1 MADLVVVDSDL
12 LIDYLRGR
20 ETAARLVRG
29 LLTEHR
35 FRVTAVTAYE
45 LRVGSDFLSRR
56 DDILRLLRGRTYP
69 LDVASALRAGQVAST
84 LRQQGLGIGFA
95 DCLQAG
101 ICLRYGVPL
110 ATRNRKHFGRVEELR
125 LVDAAQSP

>member
-20 ETAARLVRG
+20 ETGARFVRL

-35 FRVTAVTAYE
+35 LRVTAVTAYE
-45 LRVGSDFLSRR
+45 LRVGADFLSRR
-56 DDILRLLRGRTYP
+56 DDVVRLLRGRTFP
-69 LDVASALRAGQVAST
+69 LDLASALEAGAVASALRQRGRA
-84 LRQQGLGIGFA
+84 IGFA

-101 ICLRYGVPL
+101 VCLRYDQPL
-110 ATRNRKHFGRVEELR
+110 ATRNRKHFSRVDNLR
-125 LVDAAQSP
+125 LVEVAPG